1 MTKSLCKIPHP
12 LAISSTNALLRDG
25 CYAKREF
32 CSIKLKQGSLEN
44 YMIIENMINI
54 RTTLCGTKLADHLI
68 KSYQLD
74 FCPSSALT
82 PAKSIDDVQV

>member
-1 MTKSLCKIPHP
+1 
-12 LAISSTNALLRDG
+12 
-25 CYAKREF
+25 
-32 CSIKLKQGSLEN
+32 
-44 YMIIENMINI
+44 MIIENMINI
-54 RTTLCGTKLADHLI
+54 RTTLYGTKLADHLI